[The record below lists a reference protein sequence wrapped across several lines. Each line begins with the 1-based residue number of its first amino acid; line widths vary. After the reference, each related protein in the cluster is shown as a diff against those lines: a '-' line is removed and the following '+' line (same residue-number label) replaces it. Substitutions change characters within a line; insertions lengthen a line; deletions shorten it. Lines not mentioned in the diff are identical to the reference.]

1 MGNHRKSSAI
11 RLWVTQGLL
20 AALFCFAGA
29 MKFIMPLAAMNLPIP
44 VTFLRFI
51 GVAEI
56 LGALGLVLPG
66 LTNVARGLTPIAAA
80 GLVAVMAGATT
91 VTLPSGAAPALVPL
105 FVGALAA
112 SVAYGR
118 RAWLGDLAP
127 KGGAAPRAIGTHLEE
142 GGVAP
147 AR

>member
-29 MKFIMPLAAMNLPIP
+29 MKFIMPLAAMNLPLP

-66 LTNVARGLTPIAAA
+66 LTNVARGSKFGEAEVENLGVII
-80 GLVAVMAGATT
+80 
-91 VTLPSGAAPALVPL
+91 
-105 FVGALAA
+105 
-112 SVAYGR
+112 
-118 RAWLGDLAP
+118 LGDEDVGRLDVAMDDSFGVRGV
-127 KGGAAPRAIGTHLEE
+127 KGVGDFDGEFKNFVEFECAGGDAVRSRDRRGTRW
-142 GGVAP
+142 P